1 MKKKRFM
8 YVIEFFLFILKIIFQ
23 NTLELL
29 KNRLQNLNLKFR
41 KFLQSQSE
49 FIKEK
54 IKRINNLTVAHQS
67 TLSNKKSHNEFIYTS
82 IPNDEDDI
90 LDIDVS
96 LSTQSQMTMSSN
108 RNQYYQDRT
117 NSVHTIEKTMG
128 ELASMFSRLGQLVYE
143 QRSMIEKIDNNT
155 DVSLHNIELGERE
168 LIKIRKDVSSNRGLI
183 IKIFLILIFTSVVY
197 ILFFS

>member
-1 MKKKRFM
+1 
-8 YVIEFFLFILKIIFQ
+8 
-23 NTLELL
+23 
-29 KNRLQNLNLKFR
+29 
-41 KFLQSQSE
+41 
-49 FIKEK
+49 
-54 IKRINNLTVAHQS
+54 
-67 TLSNKKSHNEFIYTS
+67 
-82 IPNDEDDI
+82 
-90 LDIDVS
+90 
-96 LSTQSQMTMSSN
+96 MTMSSN

-155 DVSLHNIELGERE
+155 DVSLNNIELGERE